1 MASSLRLAFC
11 SLLSL
16 SAEAAGDC
24 SSVEQLALCHCAR
37 EGLSARAFGQA
48 EPASVSIDV
57 ERPGQDFDSEI
68 VGLSSQVS
76 RLKQVRVRGRV
87 AVLDRQHR
95 QHRPVAPASVVRPVL
110 HISPFSGEGCTTP
123 LGTCSP
129 KVPFTSLARQRR
141 VGLRRSQR

>member
-1 MASSLRLAFC
+1 MRQAALAVASSLRLAFC

-16 SAEAAGDC
+16 PAEGAGDC
-24 SSVEQLALCHCAR
+24 SFVERLALCHCAR

-87 AVLDRQHR
+87 AMYWELDSTSSIGLLPQRC
-95 QHRPVAPASVVRPVL
+95 AP
-110 HISPFSGEGCTTP
+110 PFATYR
-123 LGTCSP
+123 
-129 KVPFTSLARQRR
+129 SL
-141 VGLRRSQR
+141 